1 MLNREEVKKLK
12 EIYPKGTQIR
22 LLRMNGEE
30 QMPYGLQGTVRLVD
44 DIGQIHISW
53 ENGSSL
59 PVNTEEDE
67 FEIVIQQEME
77 SGEQSEEP
85 DGGMCG
91 MDGPK

>member
-67 FEIVIQQEME
+67 FEIVSQQEME

>member
-77 SGEQSEEP
+77 SGEQSEEQ
-85 DGGMCG
+85 DGGMRG

>member
-22 LLRMNGEE
+22 LLRMSGEE

-67 FEIVIQQEME
+67 FEIISQQEME
-77 SGEQSEEP
+77 SGEQ

>member
-67 FEIVIQQEME
+67 FEIISQQEME
-77 SGEQSEEP
+77 SGEQSEEQ

>member
-1 MLNREEVKKLK
+1 MLNRKEVKKLK
-12 EIYPKGTQIR
+12 EIYPEGTQIR

-67 FEIVIQQEME
+67 FEIVSQQEME
-77 SGEQSEEP
+77 SGEQSEEQ
-85 DGGMCG
+85 DGGMRG

>member
-67 FEIVIQQEME
+67 FEIVSQQEME
-77 SGEQSEEP
+77 SGEQSEEL
-85 DGGMCG
+85 DGGMRG

>member
-67 FEIVIQQEME
+67 FEIISQQEME
-77 SGEQSEEP
+77 SGEQSEE
-85 DGGMCG
+85 
-91 MDGPK
+91 

>member
-1 MLNREEVKKLK
+1 MVSREEIKKLK
-12 EIYPKGTQIR
+12 EAYPEGTQIR

-30 QMPYGLQGTVRLVD
+30 QMPSGMQGTVRRVD

-67 FEIVIQQEME
+67 FEMVSPQE
-77 SGEQSEEP
+77 EQ
-85 DGGMCG
+85 DGGMRG